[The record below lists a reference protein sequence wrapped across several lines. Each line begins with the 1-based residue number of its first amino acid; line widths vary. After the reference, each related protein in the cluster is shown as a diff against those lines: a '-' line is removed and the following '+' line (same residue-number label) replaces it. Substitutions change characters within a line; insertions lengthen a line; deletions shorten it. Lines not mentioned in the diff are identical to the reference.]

1 MRLRIDWCFTPS
13 CWADGSVAKSEFLPE
28 LHGQFSVPRP
38 QVVQLAKRAAGRP
51 VEMSRRIVRGYDNE
65 VYRIGL
71 SGGPLSMC
79 VSGAKE
85 RAVSTKRRGR

>member
-1 MRLRIDWCFTPS
+1 VLHALVWV
-13 CWADGSVAKSEFLPE
+13 DGSVAKSESYLNSMGGSACP
-28 LHGQFSVPRP
+28 VR